1 MDRKSHTLMWI
12 GIGLML
18 ASLALL
24 VASFLPGWSGNA
36 DPAVIF
42 LSLTAVCVFFLF
54 AAPSDWR
61 WKAWLY
67 IPTGLVFAFGL
78 IFLFNALTD
87 DWSAWA
93 YAWLLLFTGAGAG
106 TALVARA
113 FHFNRLVYDVSLWT
127 VAGSLILFGGFGA
140 IAHGPFMRAF
150 AFLLLALVGLL
161 VVLWATGRLRWLNWP
176 AAPVASAP
184 DQAAPQ
190 PAAAPTANIPP
201 VTEQALVEPLSK
213 RELEVLGF
221 IEDGL
226 SNADIAARL
235 VVAQSTV
242 KTHINNIYAKLGV
255 ESRTQA
261 VRRAKDIGLI

>member
-42 LSLTAVCVFFLF
+42 LTLTAVCVFFLF
-54 AAPSDWR
+54 AAPGDWR

-93 YAWLLLFTGAGAG
+93 YAWLLLFTGAGSG
-106 TALVARA
+106 SALVARA
-113 FHFNRLVYDVSLWT
+113 FQFKRLVYDISLWT
-127 VAGSLILFGGFGA
+127 AAGSLILFGAFGA
-140 IAHGPFMRAF
+140 IAHGPFIRAF

-176 AAPVASAP
+176 AAPMASAP
-184 DQAAPQ
+184 GQAAP
-190 PAAAPTANIPP
+190 PAADLPQVA
-201 VTEQALVEPLSK
+201 EQALVEPLSK

-261 VRRAKDIGLI
+261 VRRARDLGLL